1 MSDQSISSHKPT
13 GFLKLLLTLASLRL
27 TVILFLI
34 SLFLVFAG
42 TLAQVDNPTWTAVT
56 DYFRSFF
63 VFVPSQVFVRFFQA
77 FRWVPPTT
85 QWGGGFYF
93 PGGWTVGFLLL
104 INLLAAHAVRFKF
117 NWKRSG
123 ILMIHSGL
131 IVLMIGE
138 LVTGLFAVEGNMTM
152 EQGGATNYLELRE
165 TSGFLGKING
175 PELAFS
181 DLSNPKSE
189 KVVVIPNHMIR
200 NKGKLSDPA
209 LPFDIEVLEYMNNSS
224 ISENTSQGNLATKGD
239 GMSVVAISKPEVSGT
254 SSDQKIDLPSAYIRL
269 IDKKSGQENG
279 VYLASVWLSLSS
291 TKPTQE
297 VTTSEGQKFQ
307 MALRMKRSYKP
318 FQMEL
323 IEFKHERYL
332 GTNTPKNFSSK
343 VKLVDPAQN
352 ESFETLISMNNPLRY
367 EGETFYQSGFLPGDK
382 GTILQVVRNPGWLLP
397 YLSCALV
404 SIGMLIHFG
413 MHLNQFITKRANN
426 HAS

>member
-1 MSDQSISSHKPT
+1 
-13 GFLKLLLTLASLRL
+13 
-27 TVILFLI
+27 
-34 SLFLVFAG
+34 
-42 TLAQVDNPTWTAVT
+42 
-56 DYFRSFF
+56 
-63 VFVPSQVFVRFFQA
+63 
-77 FRWVPPTT
+77 
-85 QWGGGFYF
+85 
-93 PGGWTVGFLLL
+93 
-104 INLLAAHAVRFKF
+104 
-117 NWKRSG
+117 
-123 ILMIHSGL
+123 
-131 IVLMIGE
+131 
-138 LVTGLFAVEGNMTM
+138 
-152 EQGGATNYLELRE
+152 
-165 TSGFLGKING
+165 
-175 PELAFS
+175 
-181 DLSNPKSE
+181 
-189 KVVVIPNHMIR
+189 VVIPNHMIR

-254 SSDQKIDLPSAYIRL
+254 SSGQKIDLPSAYIRL

-297 VTTSEGQKFQ
+297 VTTSEGQKLQ

-343 VKLVDPAQN
+343 VKLVDPARN
-352 ESFETLISMNNPLRY
+352 DSFETLISMNNPLRY

>member
-1 MSDQSISSHKPT
+1 
-13 GFLKLLLTLASLRL
+13 
-27 TVILFLI
+27 
-34 SLFLVFAG
+34 
-42 TLAQVDNPTWTAVT
+42 
-56 DYFRSFF
+56 
-63 VFVPSQVFVRFFQA
+63 
-77 FRWVPPTT
+77 
-85 QWGGGFYF
+85 
-93 PGGWTVGFLLL
+93 
-104 INLLAAHAVRFKF
+104 
-117 NWKRSG
+117 
-123 ILMIHSGL
+123 
-131 IVLMIGE
+131 
-138 LVTGLFAVEGNMTM
+138 MTM

-189 KVVVIPNHMIR
+189 KVVVIPNHLIR

-297 VTTSEGQKFQ
+297 VTTSEGQKLQ

-343 VKLVDPAQN
+343 VKLVDPARN
-352 ESFETLISMNNPLRY
+352 DSFETLISMNNPLRY

-397 YLSCALV
+397 YLSCAMV
-404 SIGMLIHFG
+404 SFGMLIHFG
-413 MHLNQFITKRANN
+413 MHLNQFMKKRAEN

>member
-1 MSDQSISSHKPT
+1 MSMFIPADGQRPS
-13 GFLKLLLTLASLRL
+13 GFLRFLLTLASLRL
-27 TVILFLI
+27 TVALFVL
-34 SLFLVFAG
+34 SLLLVFVG
-42 TLAQVDNPTWTAVT
+42 TLAQVDNPTLTAVT

-77 FRWVPPTT
+77 FRWVSPTT

-93 PGGWTVGFLLL
+93 PGGWTIGFLMLA
-104 INLLAAHAVRFKF
+104 NLLAAHAIRFKF

-123 ILMIHSGL
+123 ILLIHSGL
-131 IVLMIGE
+131 IILMLGE
-138 LVTGLFAVEGNMTM
+138 LVTGLFAIEGNMTM

-181 DLSNPKSE
+181 DLSVPGRE

-200 NKGKLSDPA
+200 NKGKISDPS
-209 LPFDIEVLEYMNNSS
+209 LPFDIEVVEYMTNSS
-224 ISENTSQGNLATKGD
+224 ISEKTTETNPATKGD
-239 GMSVVAISKPEVSGT
+239 GLGILAIRKAEVSGT
-254 SSDQKIDLPSAYIRL
+254 SADQKIDIPSAYLKL
-269 IDKKSGQENG
+269 IDKKTNKEDG

-291 TKPTQE
+291 FKPTQE
-297 VTTSEGQKFQ
+297 ITTSEGKKYQ
-307 MALRMKRSYKP
+307 MALRLKRSYKP

-343 VKLVDPAQN
+343 VKLIDP
-352 ESFETLISMNNPLRY
+352 ERKDSFETLISMNNPLRY

-382 GTILQVVRNPGWLLP
+382 GTILQVVRNPGWLIP
-397 YLSCALV
+397 YFSCVIV
-404 SIGMLIHFG
+404 SLGMLIHFC
-413 MHLNQFITKRANN
+413 MHLNSFMKQRGN
-426 HAS
+426 